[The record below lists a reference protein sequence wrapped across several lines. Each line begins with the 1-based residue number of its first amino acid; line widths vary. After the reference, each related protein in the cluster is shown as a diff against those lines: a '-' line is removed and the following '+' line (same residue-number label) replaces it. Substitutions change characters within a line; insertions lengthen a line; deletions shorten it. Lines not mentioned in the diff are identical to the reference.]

1 MLKDEVLQLLRQSGG
16 YLSGQHMSQVLGV
29 SRTAVWKA
37 VDALREDGYEIDSVT
52 RKGYRL
58 LHTTRDLRLQ
68 EVCACLGEH
77 PWLDRLQLLETVD
90 STNTAVKRL
99 AEAGAP
105 EGTAVLANCQTG
117 GKGRLGRTFLSP
129 PSMGL
134 YASFLLRPAVQPAQL
149 LHLTPM
155 AAVAAADAVEAACHI
170 RPGIKWTNDLVLG
183 RKKVAGILTELSVE
197 AESGQVQSIVVGIGF
212 NCSQRPEDFPP
223 ELRDMATSLESAGCG
238 PVDRNRLA
246 AELVRSMQRL
256 SAELL
261 TGKEKWMDRYAR
273 DCITIG
279 QDVRI
284 VCGQQEQFA
293 HAEGVDENGALLV
306 VHRDGRRQTIA
317 SGEVSV
323 RGMYGYL

>member
-16 YLSGQHMSQVLGV
+16 YLSGQSMSQELGV

-37 VDALREDGYEIDSVT
+37 VDALRAGGYEIDSVT

-58 LHTTRDLRLQ
+58 LQATRDLRLQ
-68 EVCACLGEH
+68 EVRACLGEH
-77 PWLDRLQLLETVD
+77 PWGQHLQLMETVD
-90 STNTAVKRL
+90 STNTVLKRL
-99 AEAGAP
+99 AEEGAP
-105 EGTAVLANCQTG
+105 EGTAVLANQQTG
-117 GKGRLGRTFLSP
+117 GKGRLGRSFLSP

-155 AAVAAADAVEAACHI
+155 AAVAAVHAVEAACGI

-183 RKKVAGILTELSVE
+183 RKKMAGILTELSVE
-197 AESGQVQSIVVGIGF
+197 AETGRIQSVVVGIGL
-212 NCSQRPEDFPP
+212 NCSQTPEDFPP
-223 ELRDMATSLESAGCG
+223 ELRTMATSLKAAGCD

-246 AELVRSMQRL
+246 AELVRSMHRL
-256 SAELL
+256 SEELL
-261 TGKEKWMDRYAR
+261 TGKKQWMDQYAR

-284 VCGQQEQFA
+284 VCGEQEQFA